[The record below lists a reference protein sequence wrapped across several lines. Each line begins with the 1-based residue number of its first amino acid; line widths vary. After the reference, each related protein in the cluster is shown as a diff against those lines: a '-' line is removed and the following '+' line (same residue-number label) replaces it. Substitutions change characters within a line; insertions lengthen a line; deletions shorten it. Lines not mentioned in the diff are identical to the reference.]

1 MTPSWIE
8 TATSTPHPECMRA
21 AMAACFI
28 IRVTNLKIGH
38 DSVAAAEFSRMREA
52 MVEA

>member
-21 AMAACFI
+21 PMAACFI
-28 IRVTNLKIGH
+28 MRVTNLKIGH
-38 DSVAAAEFSRMREA
+38 YRVCCGE
-52 MVEA
+52 V